1 MIEIYILRHGLAKKR
16 EEWSGKKDADRPLT
30 GKGEKKTREEGRAL
44 KRIGISFDLI
54 ISSPFA
60 RARRTAEI
68 VAETLRLTARLE
80 FTESLKPNGSPK
92 RFLQELI
99 PHFDGRARVLV
110 VGHEPYLSA
119 LISLCLNGQPDI
131 AFALK
136 KGGIC
141 KLVMEGRT
149 LAKHCALE
157 WFLTPEQLLAWS

>member
-68 VAETLRLTARLE
+68 VAEALRQTSQLE
-80 FTESLKPNGSPK
+80 FTDSLTPNGSPK

-99 PHFDGRARVLV
+99 PHLDASPRVLV

-119 LISLCLNGQPDI
+119 LISLCLSGESDL
-131 AFALK
+131 AFVLK

-141 KLVMEGRT
+141 KLVAEGRT

-157 WFLTPEQLLAWS
+157 WFLTPDQLLAWC

>member
-60 RARRTAEI
+60 RARRTAET
-68 VAETLRLTARLE
+68 VAETLRLTSRLE
-80 FTESLKPNGSPK
+80 FTNSLAPHGSPK
-92 RFLQELI
+92 RFLQELV
-99 PHFDGRARVLV
+99 PHLDASAKVLV

-119 LISLCLNGQPDI
+119 LISLCLSGQPDI
-131 AFALK
+131 AFELK

-141 KLVMEGRT
+141 KLVAEGRT
-149 LAKHCALE
+149 LVKHCALE
-157 WFLTPEQLLAWS
+157 WFLTPEQLLSRC